1 MAANLSWKDHKPL
14 KCIFGKTSK
23 PSTRIERWVLQLQ
36 CHDYKVVYRLR
47 KMNIVDALSR
57 MNQCN
62 SKDLISEKEDIVRF
76 VAMEAN
82 PVALTT
88 RENANWNLTQS

>member
-1 MAANLSWKDHKPL
+1 
-14 KCIFGKTSK
+14 
-23 PSTRIERWVLQLQ
+23 
-36 CHDYKVVYRLR
+36 
-47 KMNIVDALSR
+47 MNIVDALSR

-88 RENANWNLTQS
+88 RENANWNLTQSCRVFSITLRKVTGPNVS